1 MNMLPRPAPMRLPV
15 GWLTVG
21 LLAGVVYSVIDTA
34 MDTSLLR
41 GGSLLAFDAF
51 HRFFNTV
58 TPPVAGMAVGVL
70 FAYMRQRDARVAA
83 EKRVNDALRE
93 RLQGAERQQA
103 VWLVA
108 SSLLHD
114 VRNPLHAL
122 GLLLDEVDQRRGELP
137 PDVAERLSRA
147 LAQADRIE
155 QKVGSLRELAES
167 PPRERRALN
176 LTDLV
181 RSLVEDLTPT
191 AKASGVA
198 LELAPLPSDPIE
210 IEADERHIRTPLENL
225 VANAIQATSATNGH
239 VQVRV
244 EKDAHELRVTVTDD
258 GPGVPQ
264 SVLETLFEPLNTA
277 RNLGLGLGLPLARA
291 LARLEGA
298 EVKLLRNG
306 PPETV
311 FAIIK
316 PMAGDRPPG
325 G

>member
-1 MNMLPRPAPMRLPV
+1 MNMLPRPAAPRLPV
-15 GWLTVG
+15 AWLTVG
-21 LLAGVVYSVIDTA
+21 LLAGVVYGVIDTA
-34 MDTSLLR
+34 MDTSLLH
-41 GGSLLAFDAF
+41 GGSLFAFDAF

-83 EKRVNDALRE
+83 EKRVSDALRE

-122 GLLLDEVDQRRGELP
+122 GLLLDEVDQRKAELP
-137 PDVAERLSRA
+137 ADVGERLGRA
-147 LAQADRIE
+147 LAQAERIE
-155 QKVGSLRELAES
+155 QKIGSLRELAES
-167 PPRERRALN
+167 PPRERKTLG

-181 RSLVEDLTPT
+181 GSLIEDLAPT
-191 AKASGVA
+191 AKASGVS
-198 LELAPLPSDPIE
+198 LELAPLPPESIHV
-210 IEADERHIRTPLENL
+210 EADERYLRTPLENL
-225 VANAIQATSATNGH
+225 IANAIQATSATRGR

-244 EKDAHELRVTVTDD
+244 ERDERELRVTVTDD

-264 SVLETLFEPLNTA
+264 SVLDTLFEPLNTA

-316 PMAGDRPPG
+316 PIDAAS
-325 G
+325 